1 MTIRSFC
8 SSLLFSTLVLAVL
21 VVGCGRE
28 QEPQVPEALGVG
40 EAPATLEEAFGKA
53 PEDVRSE
60 AFEASALIKGGDY
73 SMALVVLQ
81 KLCARPELTGDQR
94 TLATRSMLT
103 AQQEVNKAAERG
115 DEESKKLLKYRSMN
129 K

>member
-1 MTIRSFC
+1 MWC
-8 SSLLFSTLVLAVL
+8 LVT
-21 VVGCGRE
+21 GCGGE
-28 QEPQVPEALGVG
+28 KQSQAPEALTVS
-40 EAPATLEEAFGKA
+40 EAPTTLEQAFAQA
-53 PEDVRSE
+53 PEEVRSE
-60 AFEASALIKGGDY
+60 ALEASRLISGGDY

-103 AQQEVNKAAERG
+103 AQQEVAKAAERG
-115 DEESKKLLKYRSMN
+115 DEESKKLLRYRSMT

>member
-1 MTIRSFC
+1 MRPAPSAILILCLLIATCGAGC
-8 SSLLFSTLVLAVL
+8 S
-21 VVGCGRE
+21 RE
-28 QEPQVPEALGVG
+28 QESKAPEALGVS
-40 EAPATLEEAFGKA
+40 EAPASLEEAFAQAPADVKA
-53 PEDVRSE
+53 E
-60 AFEASALIKGGDY
+60 AFEASGLIKGGDY

-115 DEESKKLLKYRSMN
+115 DEESKKLLRYRQIN

>member
-1 MTIRSFC
+1 MINPARRFSILVSPF
-8 SSLLFSTLVLAVL
+8 LLSALL
-21 VVGCGRE
+21 VGCGGE
-28 QEPQVPEALGVG
+28 QATQIPDPLGLS
-40 EAPATLEEAFGKA
+40 EAPSTLEEAFAKA
-53 PEDVRSE
+53 PEDARAE

-94 TLATRSMLT
+94 NLATRSLLT
-103 AQQEVNKAAERG
+103 AQQEVAKAAEQG
-115 DEESKKLLKYRSMN
+115 NEESKKLLRYRQSN